1 MKNEYGESNANL
13 NLNIEAEPE
22 PEGDGPTFVEKPRIQ
37 SQNQGKLV
45 IMDCKVKANPK
56 PEIVWT
62 HAGKIVKE
70 SSKISI
76 SIVQEKQDIYYIKLT
91 LNDPGAEDSGL
102 YKCNIKNA
110 LGELNANLTLNVES
124 EFRIFLSIPFNSSIP
139 RANPF
144 LFHSYT
150 RDQGKTEG
158 REDREEENGHSRVPR
173 AFQIYA

>member
-62 HAGKIVKE
+62 HAGKVVKE

-76 SIVQEKQDIYYIKLT
+76 SIVKEKEDIYYIKLT
-91 LNDPGAEDSGL
+91 LNDPGPDDSGL
-102 YKCNIKNA
+102 YKCNIKND

-124 EFRIFLSIPFNSSIP
+124 KFQTLISYSLIITRW
-139 RANPF
+139 
-144 LFHSYT
+144 HSFMNNAYNIS
-150 RDQGKTEG
+150 
-158 REDREEENGHSRVPR
+158 ED
-173 AFQIYA
+173 IKY